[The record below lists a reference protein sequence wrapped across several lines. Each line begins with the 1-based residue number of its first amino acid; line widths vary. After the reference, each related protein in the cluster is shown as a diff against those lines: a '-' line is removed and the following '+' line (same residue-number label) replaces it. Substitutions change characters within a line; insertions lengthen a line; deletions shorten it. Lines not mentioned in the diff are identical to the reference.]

1 MARIL
6 IIDDEPQI
14 RRFLTISL
22 SSQGFDVITA
32 ANGREGIAQAGLAA
46 PDLILLD
53 LGLPDLDG
61 QHVLRDIR
69 SFSTVPLMVLSV
81 RDSEHDKVTALDQ
94 GANDYVVKPFSVRE
108 LLARVRRHLSAQPV
122 PLAREVRVQDLSID
136 LANHQVR
143 LSGEVIRLSRKE
155 YGLLAC
161 LAEHPGQ
168 LVTQAQLLRAIWGK
182 NEPEPHYLRIL
193 VARLRA
199 RLGDDAAAPRYV
211 ETEPG
216 VGYRLITNTAD

>member
-32 ANGREGIAQAGLAA
+32 SSGREGIAQAGLAA

-61 QHVLRDIR
+61 QHVLREIR

-108 LLARVRRHLSAQPV
+108 LLARVRRHLSAQTHPV
-122 PLAREVRVQDLSID
+122 AREVTVQDLSID
-136 LANHQVR
+136 LANHRVR
-143 LSGEVIRLSRKE
+143 LKGEAIRLSRKE
-155 YGLLAC
+155 YGLLAR

-168 LVTQAQLLRAIWGK
+168 LVTQAQLLRAIWGQ

-216 VGYRLITNTAD
+216 VGYRLKTTNTP